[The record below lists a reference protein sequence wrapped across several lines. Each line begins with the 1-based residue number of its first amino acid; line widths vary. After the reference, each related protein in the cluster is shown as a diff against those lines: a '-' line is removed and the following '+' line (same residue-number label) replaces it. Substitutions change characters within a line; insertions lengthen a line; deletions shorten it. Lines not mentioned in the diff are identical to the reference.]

1 MHPKMTTER
10 KFDAILF
17 DLLTALLD
25 SRSLWDAV
33 AGGELEGR
41 SWRAAY
47 LRRTY
52 ETGAYRP
59 YEALVAEAATEMGL
73 APALGERLA
82 ARYGELKPWP
92 EVREVLGAL
101 RDVGLRLGIV
111 TNCSEELGATAAK
124 CVGIAFDLIV
134 TAERAGHYKPDPRPY
149 RMALAELGIT
159 ADRCLFVA
167 GSAYDLLGT
176 SKVGLATYWH
186 NRLGMLP
193 LPNAPAALEHH
204 PSLHPLLQLVSDPSV
219 G

>member
-1 MHPKMTTER
+1 MTTGR

-33 AGGELEGR
+33 AGGESEGR

-59 YEALVAEAATEMGL
+59 YEVLVAEAATDVGL
-73 APALGERLA
+73 APALAERLA

-92 EVREVLGAL
+92 EVREVLGAM
-101 RDVGLRLGIV
+101 RSDGLRLGIV
-111 TNCSEELGATAAK
+111 TNCSEELGATAMK
-124 CVGIAFDLIV
+124 RVGIAFDVLV
-134 TAERAGHYKPDPRPY
+134 TAERAGHYKPDHRPY
-149 RMALAELGIT
+149 KMALAELGIT

-167 GSAYDLLGT
+167 GSAYDLFGT
-176 SKVGLATYWH
+176 SKVGLAAYWH

-193 LPNAPAALEHH
+193 PPNAPAAMEQHT
-204 PSLHPLLQLVSDPSV
+204 SLHPLLQLV
-219 G
+219 